1 VPGIVVVITPTVE
14 FPPDTPFTCQV
25 TAVFVVPVTVAV
37 NCCVARVA
45 SVANDGEIETATCP
59 TATWQTVPARTM
71 TATRWPRMVVLLNF
85 TIRMLEGEFVIVVLL
100 SLAISDCYL
109 YLRFIS

>member
-37 NCCVARVA
+37 NCCVVRVA

-71 TATRWPRMVVLLNF
+71 TATRWARMVVPLNF
-85 TIRMLEGEFVIVVLL
+85 TIRMREWEFVIVVLL
-100 SLAISDCYL
+100 RLLFRIATYIF
-109 YLRFIS
+109 RFVS